1 MQSSK
6 AGSLYLQ
13 HLSEFPSAL
22 GIATAEKS
30 TKRKRKHYIDKS
42 KLDLGKNFDNSRVA
56 ASFMREDTAGS

>member
-30 TKRKRKHYIDKS
+30 TKRKRKHYLDKS
-42 KLDLGKNFDNSRVA
+42 KLDLGKNYDNFRVT
-56 ASFMREDTAGS
+56 ASYMREETNAS